1 MVETI
6 VPLERQLKLSEA
18 APRVREQMGLKSAS
32 LMEASELRDRS
43 THTGLQ
49 GMSTISGLV
58 DLLASKASTESVA
71 AAIADLVDSSPAALD
86 TLKELATALGND
98 PNFAATVSA
107 ALGNRLRVDAVQAL
121 SGAQKNQAAA
131 NLGIATGAT
140 ANATDA
146 ALRTRASH
154 TGEQAMSTVTGLVAA
169 LASKATPADIAVA
182 IAGIVNSAPGALDTL
197 KEFADALGNDP
208 NFAATISTALGNRL
222 RVDAPQ
228 TLTTGQKSQAAANLG
243 VAPGATANDTDAN
256 LKNRANHTGTQP
268 AATISD
274 LTESTQ
280 DMIASFL
287 KAGTNITLTYND
299 AGNEMTI
306 SASGDI
312 STAANSV
319 TFVAGGGIS
328 STNVQAALQEVDANN
343 IRDRGLIPAGADL
356 NTYTTPGTY
365 RQNSIA
371 NASSGS
377 NYPMA
382 SAGMLEV
389 VRWGVAPTEV
399 LQRYTLYTQSG
410 PAQHLTYV
418 RNFYASISAWS
429 SWRQYGFKDEV
440 DAKLP
445 LTGGTLTGNLEL
457 TNSSPVVR
465 VRRNVD
471 TGAGAFEFRDA
482 ANLLKWAWQH
492 LPEGTPGLENSLRL
506 MRRDAAGNF
515 LDQPITV
522 DFATGEVRLGSFT
535 QASMS
540 HAGHRWMKCV
550 DVSGTDLNS
559 LISGGR
565 YSGNNLTNTPYPS
578 TDPWYIDVERWHV
591 NDGAARQFALQ
602 VGGTQTDGWVRK
614 RQSSSWGPW
623 KPVPGFMTPEHFGA
637 TGNGAGDDS
646 GAVESALRSGHPVQL
661 NGYYRLTRNIV
672 FGTGYTG
679 AGMVLQGNGKRHFVL
694 DATDAGLTFETGAAG
709 SVGANRQLVA
719 RDFTGIC
726 NRTDHAA
733 ALLKINGG
741 LGSGSTEKTFDI
753 RNVHSF
759 GADSTKGALY
769 GIHLHNGR
777 NGIVDGTVHQGK
789 RNGTPGSMVGAAVYL
804 TGGEDP
810 VGINITNWKAY
821 FCQAGVNVQDT
832 HEGIEISSG
841 EAVMV
846 DYGVLA
852 DLDETVPSGQ
862 DEGKPLLKVTNN
874 HFNVHVAGV
883 HMTDV
888 RDYNIANND
897 FLFQGAGAKIGIWSE
912 ARSMATL
919 YGDISGN
926 KFDGS
931 NSSGPVTGVW
941 LQGYSAGGTMG
952 VHIGFNRYVL
962 LSHGLYLGDNA
973 RGVTYHGASIYAAVG
988 TPVYTSGSS
997 SSILRYGVPTAV

>member
-1 MVETI
+1 MAEMI
-6 VPLERQLKLSEA
+6 VPLERQRKLTDV

-131 NLGIATGAT
+131 NLGIAPGAT

-146 ALRTRASH
+146 ALRDRASH
-154 TGEQAMSTVTGLVAA
+154 TGEQAMSTVTGLLAA

-182 IAGIVNSAPGALDTL
+182 VAGIVDSAPRALDTL

-222 RVDAPQ
+222 RFDVAQ

-256 LKNRANHTGTQP
+256 LKSRANHTGTQP
-268 AATISD
+268 ASTISD

-299 AGNEMTI
+299 AGNELTI

-312 STAANSV
+312 STAASSV
-319 TFVAGGGIS
+319 TFVAGGGIIA
-328 STNVQAALQEVDANN
+328 TNVQAALAEVDHNN
-343 IRDRGLIPAGADL
+343 IRDRGSLASGADL
-356 NTYTTPGTY
+356 DSVTTPGTY
-365 RQNSIA
+365 QVSSNALAATIVNSPSTQAGLLLVYHTGASVQVTQQYIVWGGA
-371 NASSGS
+371 AGGGRIFTRTKHISLGWSAWAGTALQSEIDGKLNAAGGTMTGALMIRSTTATILLDSTAVGSSNLIWGRKNNVARWAIIPGNSAVEPGDDSGS
-377 NYPMA
+377 DFA
-382 SAGMLEV
+382 LH
-389 VRWGVAPTEV
+389 
-399 LQRYTLYTQSG
+399 RY
-410 PAQHLTYV
+410 
-418 RNFYASISAWS
+418 N
-429 SWRQYGFKDEV
+429 D
-440 DAKLP
+440 
-445 LTGGTLTGNLEL
+445 
-457 TNSSPVVR
+457 
-465 VRRNVD
+465 
-471 TGAGAFEFRDA
+471 AGAFVDA
-482 ANLLKWAWQH
+482 AWRVDRKNGFTASTNGHKWI
-492 LPEGTPGLENSLRL
+492 RCI
-506 MRRDAAGNF
+506 D
-515 LDQPITV
+515 I
-522 DFATGEVRLGSFT
+522 
-535 QASMS
+535 
-540 HAGHRWMKCV
+540 
-550 DVSGTDLNS
+550 SGTSLNS
-559 LISGGR
+559 LVEGGK
-565 YSGNNLTNTPYPS
+565 YNGNNLTGTPFEDPS
-578 TDPWYIDVERWHV
+578 LVWFVEVDRYSA
-591 NDGAARQFALQ
+591 GS
-602 VGGTQTDGWVRK
+602 GTAIQKAMILSGTTVPMTWVR
-614 RQSSSWGPW
+614 RRYGSGTWGAW
-623 KPVPGFMTPEHFGA
+623 RSLEGFIAPEHFGA
-637 TGNGAGDDS
+637 QGDGIVDDS
-646 GAVESALRSGHPVQL
+646 NAVEKALRSGEFVQL
-661 NGYYRLTRNIV
+661 IGYYQLNRQVV
-672 FGTGYTG
+672 FGTGYSG
-679 AGMVLQGNGKRHFVL
+679 AGMVLQGNGKRHFL
-694 DATDAGLTFETGAAG
+694 LNSADAGLTFETGAAG
-709 SVGANRQLVA
+709 SVGSNRQLVA
-719 RDFTGIC
+719 RDFIGIC
-726 NRTDHAA
+726 HRTDHAA
-733 ALLKINGG
+733 ALLKVNGG
-741 LGSGSTEKTFDI
+741 VGSGATEKTFDI

-759 GADSTKGALY
+759 GTDATKGALY

-777 NGIVDGTVHQGK
+777 NGVVDGTMHQGL
-789 RNGTPGSMVGAAVYL
+789 RNGTPGSMTGAAVYL

-846 DYGVLA
+846 DYGVLS

-862 DEGKPLLKVTNN
+862 DEGKPLLKIVNN

-897 FLFQGAGAKIGIWSE
+897 FLFQGGGAKIGIWSE

-931 NSSGPVTGVW
+931 NSTGPVTGVW

-952 VHIGFNRYVL
+952 VHVGLNRYVL
-962 LSHGLYLGDNA
+962 LSFGLYLGDYA